1 MARKVW
7 VLDTETKGTGA
18 EMVPLDKVLRKP
30 ASGEP
35 LYVPPKREPRPPKEP
50 EPKRPRSFKI
60 VDVTTG
66 EVLGEHLN
74 TRAAIA
80 AHDHGEAKTNYRL
93 HDWCIS
99 RQRYWGPP
107 IPIIYCDEH
116 GAVPVPEKDLP
127 VELPL
132 IDLSAMPEAE
142 REEDQA
148 AYAELRHDLAVAR
161 GNHRRHRQQRP
172 GPGLRGRA
180 PHTCCGIARSHC
192 GGDRSHGR
200 LDRPCPA
207 RGGDLPHRGGVRR
220 GPAVVRRRGRF

>member
-30 ASGEP
+30 TSGEP

-80 AHDHGEAKTNYRL
+80 ALEDVDSVVDVRIYAWDHGSERWVLLTLGEQKAL
-93 HDWCIS
+93 
-99 RQRYWGPP
+99 WGFR
-107 IPIIYCDEH
+107 
-116 GAVPVPEKDLP
+116 
-127 VELPL
+127 
-132 IDLSAMPEAE
+132 E
-142 REEDQA
+142 R
-148 AYAELRHDLAVAR
+148 
-161 GNHRRHRQQRP
+161 
-172 GPGLRGRA
+172 
-180 PHTCCGIARSHC
+180 
-192 GGDRSHGR
+192 
-200 LDRPCPA
+200 
-207 RGGDLPHRGGVRR
+207 
-220 GPAVVRRRGRF
+220 

>member
-30 ASGEP
+30 TSGEP

-80 AHDHGEAKTNYRL
+80 ALEDVDSVVDVRIYAWDHGSERWVLLTLGEQKTL
-93 HDWCIS
+93 W
-99 RQRYWGPP
+99 
-107 IPIIYCDEH
+107 EF
-116 GAVPVPEKDLP
+116 
-127 VELPL
+127 
-132 IDLSAMPEAE
+132 
-142 REEDQA
+142 
-148 AYAELRHDLAVAR
+148 
-161 GNHRRHRQQRP
+161 
-172 GPGLRGRA
+172 RGR
-180 PHTCCGIARSHC
+180 RE
-192 GGDRSHGR
+192 
-200 LDRPCPA
+200 PA
-207 RGGDLPHRGGVRR
+207 
-220 GPAVVRRRGRF
+220 

>member
-30 ASGEP
+30 TSGEP

-80 AHDHGEAKTNYRL
+80 ALEDVDSVVDVRIYAWDHG
-93 HDWCIS
+93 S
-99 RQRYWGPP
+99 
-107 IPIIYCDEH
+107 
-116 GAVPVPEKDLP
+116 
-127 VELPL
+127 
-132 IDLSAMPEAE
+132 E
-142 REEDQA
+142 RWVLLTLGEQKALWEF
-148 AYAELRHDLAVAR
+148 
-161 GNHRRHRQQRP
+161 
-172 GPGLRGRA
+172 RGR
-180 PHTCCGIARSHC
+180 RE
-192 GGDRSHGR
+192 
-200 LDRPCPA
+200 PA
-207 RGGDLPHRGGVRR
+207 
-220 GPAVVRRRGRF
+220 